1 MNSLVRPLLAHL
13 GGIDEVG
20 IFLVPALAT
29 IAVLR
34 WAERRARSRSDAENN
49 QDGPDVDG
57 PSPDH

>member
-1 MNSLVRPLLAHL
+1 MNAFVRPLLAHF

-20 IFLVPALAT
+20 VFLVPALAT

-57 PSPDH
+57 PSSDH